1 LSHHFEQIF
10 SLDEAIHFA
19 PTDLDVD
26 ITPQSVIAAIS
37 RHEHGLAIN
46 MALHL
51 GEQGVLKRAVDSVEA
66 DAIELVVKSLDV
78 QMLKNLLKFLAN
90 ELVRPS

>member
-1 LSHHFEQIF
+1 M
-10 SLDEAIHFA
+10 DEAIHFA

-26 ITPQSVIAAIS
+26 ITPQSVMTAIS

-51 GEQGVLKRAVDSVEA
+51 GEQNVLKKAVDSVEV
-66 DAIELVVKSLDV
+66 DDIELVVKSLHV
-78 QMLKNLLKFLAN
+78 QMLKSLLKFLAN
-90 ELVRPS
+90 ELVI